1 MRNKNKNI
9 FVQYMK
15 TMHTFSL
22 ILGYQSTKVSYIR
35 YREFNDSI
43 DVGRKNSKSGFIN
56 GDIKIDNISFSYNS
70 NSSKKV
76 IDNYSV
82 IIHANKITHLV
93 GENGSGKTTL
103 MRLIARYLSPQNGII
118 NISGID
124 IQDIDYEE
132 YRKNVIAFSSNPI
145 LFNVSIKENISLGN
159 DFTLSEIY
167 DIIDKCALRNFIDNL
182 ENGVDTKVGQ
192 SEKMLSQGEI
202 QKIALARVLIRNP
215 KILILDE
222 PLAHIDVQ
230 SVNDI
235 LNTLKTYNDEYGTTI
250 IIISHDEIINNIVD
264 ERHFIEFV

>member
-1 MRNKNKNI
+1 MLFR
-9 FVQYMK
+9 
-15 TMHTFSL
+15 S
-22 ILGYQSTKVSYIR
+22 
-35 YREFNDSI
+35 
-43 DVGRKNSKSGFIN
+43 
-56 GDIKIDNISFSYNS
+56 
-70 NSSKKV
+70 
-76 IDNYSV
+76 
-82 IIHANKITHLV
+82 
-93 GENGSGKTTL
+93 
-103 MRLIARYLSPQNGII
+103 
-118 NISGID
+118 
-124 IQDIDYEE
+124 
-132 YRKNVIAFSSNPI
+132 PI